1 MVFSFILVLGL
12 YLQLIVY
19 SFIYKCRH
27 HGLMI
32 SMMDLDSKMSIFHV
46 GREQAQGYHNLKLK
60 TCFIIVAQ
68 GMYMVILNGV
78 WL

>member
-12 YLQLIVY
+12 YLQLICLLFHLQM
-19 SFIYKCRH
+19 SASRANDIDD
-27 HGLMI
+27 G
-32 SMMDLDSKMSIFHV
+32 LDSKMSIFHV

>member
-1 MVFSFILVLGL
+1 
-12 YLQLIVY
+12 
-19 SFIYKCRH
+19 
-27 HGLMI
+27 MI

-60 TCFIIVAQ
+60 LKTCFIIVAQ